1 MRPIDKC
8 QSSWH
13 PLSRTRTLKGKVGF
27 ISINITNYFSSFIG
41 RGFEP
46 NGKICSHCI
55 SIMDDTNSSESEA
68 VNSQISD
75 RDDASYVPPP
85 CKKSALENLNLS
97 LEAMPGVSPINFG
110 KRNSFGQAKLVT
122 EAVTDFKEKVFHS
135 FEEVGVP
142 IHKNVY
148 DVKTL
153 EKNSTDLLQLMHM
166 LKTRIQGQS
175 KTEQTSLL
183 TMCPPSWTIHE
194 CAEFFEVSK
203 NMIRSSRKKL
213 KDSGIVL
220 PIPTVNQGKKLSAK
234 IKSKVTAF
242 FYDDT
247 VSRCCPGSR
256 DVLSVKNEI
265 TGRRQRMQKRY
276 LLSNMA
282 ELFQLYKEN
291 NPKDKIGKSRFFSLR
306 PTECISQNT
315 KGFHNVCLCV
325 YHENVKFFMFS
336 DWCTFH

>member
-1 MRPIDKC
+1 
-8 QSSWH
+8 
-13 PLSRTRTLKGKVGF
+13 
-27 ISINITNYFSSFIG
+27 
-41 RGFEP
+41 
-46 NGKICSHCI
+46 
-55 SIMDDTNSSESEA
+55 MDDTNSSESEA